1 MTTSRRTP
9 HPARARASGQR
20 GFTLV
25 ELLVA
30 MAAGLVVSLAAFL
43 LSKNATRFFQ
53 NEARASASHL
63 AATIGMNRLT
73 ADLQRA
79 AYLSSPNI
87 LQDPEVCQVPASPD
101 GLKRLAGISI
111 LGQGSELLH
120 GTELSQSDANGLHP
134 DSIIIGGS
142 LNSTELFEFR
152 KISDESGD
160 WIVEL
165 NPSSTAVQRTLERA
179 RGGGQSLTQIFAPHR
194 FLRIMVR
201 GQEKFLYGVIDQ
213 VNVVGDP
220 PITIS
225 ILLKADPGL
234 PALVGLADCGVT
246 PGGSTGDGG
255 WVNVVS
261 RVRYD
266 IRSLAGKGTAYDALV
281 APVTPSLTSDL
292 TGDNGRTELVRV
304 ELDENDAELP
314 DTLELIAEYAVDLKF
329 GISIA
334 TAGTVPGV
342 TNPQITRYPIMATDN
357 ALVYS
362 TAAALDAGPP
372 GTPQRV
378 RAVQVRLSTR
388 TRAPD
393 RDVGLPV
400 PVGPDGRRL
409 RFLIP
414 GIVAS
419 ANTYGNTAPSGSPP
433 VYARMRTL
441 YADIALPNQA
451 YVQW

>member
-1 MTTSRRTP
+1 MTTSRRTTRP
-9 HPARARASGQR
+9 RARASGQR

-30 MAAGLVVSLAAFL
+30 MAAGLIVSLAAFL

-63 AATIGMNRLT
+63 AATLGMNRLT

-87 LQDPEVCQVPASPD
+87 LNDPEVCQVPASPV
-101 GLKRLAGISI
+101 GLRRLAGISI
-111 LGQGSELLH
+111 LRQGSEFLH
-120 GTELSQSDANGLHP
+120 ATELNQSIANGLHP

-160 WIVEL
+160 WVVEL
-165 NPSSTAVQRTLERA
+165 NPNSSAVQRTLARA
-179 RGGGQSLTQIFAPHR
+179 QGGGQSLTQIFAPHR

-213 VNVVGDP
+213 VNVIGNP
-220 PITIS
+220 PTQIDIT
-225 ILLKADPGL
+225 LRADPGL
-234 PALVGLADCGVT
+234 PTLVGLADCGVT

-266 IRSLAGKGTAYDALV
+266 IRSLVGKGTAYDPLV
-281 APVTPSLTSDL
+281 APVTPAL

-304 ELDENDAELP
+304 ELDEEDQEIP
-314 DTLELIAEYAVDLKF
+314 GTLELIAEYAVDLKF
-329 GISIA
+329 GISTA
-334 TAGTVPGV
+334 TEGTVPGV
-342 TNPQITRYPIMATDN
+342 TNPQITRFPITAIDN
-357 ALVYS
+357 ASVY
-362 TAAALDAGPP
+362 TNAAANDQP
-372 GTPQRV
+372 GAMPQRV

-414 GIVAS
+414 GIAAG

-451 YVQW
+451 YVPW

>member
-1 MTTSRRTP
+1 MTTSRRTTRP
-9 HPARARASGQR
+9 RARASGQR

-63 AATIGMNRLT
+63 AATIGLNRLT

-87 LQDPEVCQVPASPD
+87 LQDPEVCQVPASPV
-101 GLKRLAGISI
+101 GLARLAGISI
-111 LGQGSELLH
+111 LGRGSELAH
-120 GTELSQSDANGLHP
+120 GAELNQSIANGLHP

-160 WIVEL
+160 WVVEL
-165 NPSSTAVQRTLERA
+165 NPNSSAVQRTLA
-179 RGGGQSLTQIFAPHR
+179 REQGGGQSLTQIFAPRR

-220 PITIS
+220 PIQIS

-234 PALVGLADCGVT
+234 PTLVGLADCGVT

-255 WVNVVS
+255 WVNAVS

-266 IRSLAGKGTAYDALV
+266 IRSAAGTAYGPLV
-281 APVTPSLTSDL
+281 APVTPAL

-304 ELDENDAELP
+304 ELDENDEELP
-314 DTLELIAEYAVDLKF
+314 GTLELIAEYAVDLKF
-329 GISIA
+329 GISVA
-334 TAGTVPGV
+334 QESTVPGV

-378 RAVQVRLSTR
+378 RSVQVRLSTR

-393 RDVGLPV
+393 RDVALTFPGSSDGM
-400 PVGPDGRRL
+400 GPDGRRF

-414 GIVAS
+414 GVVAG
-419 ANTYGNTAPSGSPP
+419 ADMYMDTAPSGSPP

-451 YVQW
+451 YVPW

>member
-1 MTTSRRTP
+1 MTTSRRTTRP
-9 HPARARASGQR
+9 RARASGQR

-30 MAAGLVVSLAAFL
+30 MAAGLIVSLAAFL

-63 AATIGMNRLT
+63 AATLGMNRLT

-79 AYLSSPNI
+79 GYLSSPNI
-87 LQDPEVCQVPASPD
+87 LQDPEVCQVPASPV
-101 GLKRLAGISI
+101 GLRRLAGISI
-111 LGQGSELLH
+111 LRQGSELLH
-120 GTELSQSDANGLHP
+120 GTELSQSSVANDLHP

-160 WIVEL
+160 WVVEL

-179 RGGGQSLTQIFAPHR
+179 RGGGQSLTQIFAPRR

-213 VNVVGDP
+213 VNVIGDP
-220 PITIS
+220 PIQIS
-225 ILLKADPGL
+225 ITLKADPGL
-234 PALVGLADCGVT
+234 PTLVGLADCGVT

-266 IRSLAGKGTAYDALV
+266 IRSLVGKATAYAPLV
-281 APVTPSLTSDL
+281 APVTPAL

-304 ELDENDAELP
+304 ELDEEDQELP

-329 GISIA
+329 GISTA
-334 TAGTVPGV
+334 TAGAVPGV
-342 TNPQITRYPIMATDN
+342 TNPQITRFPITTIDN
-357 ALVYS
+357 AFVYS
-362 TAAALDAGPP
+362 TAAAIDAGPP

-378 RAVQVRLSTR
+378 RSVQIRLSTR

-393 RDVGLPV
+393 RDVGFPL
-400 PVGPDGRRL
+400 GADGRRL

-419 ANTYGNTAPSGSPP
+419 ANTLGDTAPSGSPP

>member
-1 MTTSRRTP
+1 MTTSRRTT
-9 HPARARASGQR
+9 HRVRAGASGQR

-79 AYLSSPNI
+79 GYLSSPNI
-87 LQDPEVCQVPASPD
+87 LLDPEVCQVPASPV
-101 GLKRLAGISI
+101 GLRRLAGISI
-111 LGQGSELLH
+111 LRQGSEFLH
-120 GTELSQSDANGLHP
+120 GTELSQSIANGLHP

-220 PITIS
+220 PLEIRIT
-225 ILLKADPGL
+225 LKADPGL
-234 PALVGLADCGVT
+234 PTLVGLADCGVT

-266 IRSLAGKGTAYDALV
+266 IRSLAGKGTAYDPLV
-281 APVTPSLTSDL
+281 APVTPAL

-304 ELDENDAELP
+304 ELNENDVELP

-329 GISIA
+329 GISVA
-334 TAGTVPGV
+334 QESTTPGV

-362 TAAALDAGPP
+362 AAAAIDAGPP

>member
-1 MTTSRRTP
+1 MTTSRRTTRP
-9 HPARARASGQR
+9 RARASGQR
-20 GFTLV
+20 AFTLV

-30 MAAGLVVSLAAFL
+30 MAAGLIVSLAAFL

-53 NEARASASHL
+53 NESRASASHL

-79 AYLSSPNI
+79 GYLSSPNI
-87 LQDPEVCQVPASPD
+87 LQDPEVCQVPASPV
-101 GLKRLAGISI
+101 GLRRLAGISI
-111 LGQGSELLH
+111 LRQGSEFLH
-120 GTELSQSDANGLHP
+120 ATELNQSIANGLHP

-160 WIVEL
+160 WVVEL
-165 NPSSTAVQRTLERA
+165 NPSSTAVQRTLERS

-213 VNVVGDP
+213 VNVIGNP
-220 PITIS
+220 PIQIS
-225 ILLKADPGL
+225 ITLKADPGL
-234 PALVGLADCGVT
+234 PTLVGLADCGVT
-246 PGGSTGDGG
+246 PGGATGDGG

-266 IRSLAGKGTAYDALV
+266 IRSLVGDATAYAPLV
-281 APVTPSLTSDL
+281 APVTPAL

-304 ELDENDAELP
+304 ELDEEDQELP
-314 DTLELIAEYAVDLKF
+314 DTLEVIAEYTVDLKF
-329 GISIA
+329 GISTA

-342 TNPQITRYPIMATDN
+342 TNPQITRFPITAIDN
-357 ALVYS
+357 ASVY
-362 TAAALDAGPP
+362 TNAAANDQP
-372 GTPQRV
+372 GAMPQRV
-378 RAVQVRLSTR
+378 RSVQVRLSTR

-393 RDVGLPV
+393 RDVGFPL
-400 PVGPDGRRL
+400 GADGRRL

-414 GIVAS
+414 GISAS
-419 ANTYGNTAPSGSPP
+419 ANTFGDTAPSGSPP

>member
-1 MTTSRRTP
+1 MTTSRRTTRP
-9 HPARARASGQR
+9 RARASGQR

-30 MAAGLVVSLAAFL
+30 MAAGLIVSLAAFL

-63 AATIGMNRLT
+63 AATLGMNRLT

-87 LQDPEVCQVPASPD
+87 LQDPEVCQVPASPI
-101 GLKRLAGISI
+101 GLRRLAGISI
-111 LGQGSELLH
+111 LRQGSEFLH
-120 GTELSQSDANGLHP
+120 AAELNQSIANGLHP

-152 KISDESGD
+152 KISDETGD
-160 WIVEL
+160 WVVEL
-165 NPSSTAVQRTLERA
+165 NPNSSAVQRTLARA
-179 RGGGQSLTQIFAPHR
+179 QGGGQSLTQIFAPHR

-201 GQEKFLYGVIDQ
+201 GQEKFLYGVIVQ
-213 VNVVGDP
+213 VNVIGDP
-220 PITIS
+220 PIQIS
-225 ILLKADPGL
+225 IALRADPGL
-234 PALVGLADCGVT
+234 PTLVGLADCGVT

-266 IRSLAGKGTAYDALV
+266 IRSAAGTAYAPLV
-281 APVTPSLTSDL
+281 APVTPAL

-304 ELDENDAELP
+304 ELDEEDQELP

-329 GISIA
+329 GISTA
-334 TAGTVPGV
+334 TEGTVPGV
-342 TNPQITRYPIMATDN
+342 TNPQITRFPITAIDN
-357 ALVYS
+357 ASVY
-362 TAAALDAGPP
+362 TNAAANDQSGAM
-372 GTPQRV
+372 PQRV
-378 RAVQVRLSTR
+378 RSVQVRLSTR

-393 RDVGLPV
+393 RDVGFPL
-400 PVGPDGRRL
+400 GADGRRL

-414 GIVAS
+414 GVVAS
-419 ANTYGNTAPSGSPP
+419 ANTFGDTTPSGSPP

>member
-1 MTTSRRTP
+1 MKTTRHIIH

-63 AATIGMNRLT
+63 AATIGLNRLT

-87 LQDPEVCQVPASPD
+87 LQDPEVCQVPPSPV
-101 GLKRLAGISI
+101 GLRRLAGISI
-111 LGQGSELLH
+111 LRQGSEFLH
-120 GTELSQSDANGLHP
+120 GSELSQSSVANDLHP

-152 KISDESGD
+152 KISDETGD
-160 WIVEL
+160 WVVEL
-165 NPSSTAVQRTLERA
+165 NPNSTAVQRTLARA
-179 RGGGQSLTQIFAPHR
+179 QGGGQSLTQIFAPHR

-213 VNVVGDP
+213 VNVIGNP
-220 PITIS
+220 PIQIS

-234 PALVGLADCGVT
+234 PTLVGLADCGVT

-266 IRSLAGKGTAYDALV
+266 IRSLYNKGTAYDALV
-281 APVTPSLTSDL
+281 APVTPAL

-304 ELDENDAELP
+304 ELDENDQELP

-329 GISIA
+329 GISVA
-334 TAGTVPGV
+334 TQGAVPGV
-342 TNPQITRYPIMATDN
+342 TNPQITRFPIMATDN
-357 ALVYS
+357 ALVY
-362 TAAALDAGPP
+362 TNAAANDQP
-372 GTPQRV
+372 GANPERV
-378 RAVQVRLSTR
+378 RSVQVRLSTR

-414 GIVAS
+414 GIAAG

-451 YVQW
+451 YVPW